1 MGSKSEKGGSN
12 TTMKVLVVGLS
23 PALDQVLVLGESV
36 KRRKYSDLIGDTEV
50 REASP

>member
-1 MGSKSEKGGSN
+1 MEIDAPPTIVQGTMVGGSN

-23 PALDQVLVLGESV
+23 PALDQVLVLGES
-36 KRRKYSDLIGDTEV
+36 EV